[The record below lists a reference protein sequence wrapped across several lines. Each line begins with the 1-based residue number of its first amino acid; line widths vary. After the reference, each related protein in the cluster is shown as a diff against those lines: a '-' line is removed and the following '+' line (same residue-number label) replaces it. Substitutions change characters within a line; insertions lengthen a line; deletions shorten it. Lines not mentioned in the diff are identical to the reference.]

1 MSKKKSICITGGA
14 SGMGLETG
22 LFFSRKGWLVGLVDR
37 DLSLLNEAALLFDS
51 DKVFI
56 AQADVTSPENL
67 KHAMNSFA
75 DFSGGRLD
83 IMFNNAG
90 IAPGGWFDEMDL
102 LQMKQIIDINVIGV
116 FNSILAALPLLKRT
130 DNSLCLSTSSSC
142 ATFGHARRA
151 AYTASKFAV
160 KGLTESL
167 SLEFERFGV
176 RTADILPGCID
187 TPMLRRE
194 TAQGA
199 GKPFDETMLENLPK
213 EGAYRLVPAS
223 EIAEAAWSAYQ
234 DSQPI
239 HFYVPPEVANA
250 DKLKGSDIGAAR
262 EEIKS
267 FLFR

>member
-1 MSKKKSICITGGA
+1 MSQKKSICITGGA

-22 LFFSRKGWLVGLVDR
+22 LFFSRKGWLVGLLDK
-37 DLSLLNEAALLFDS
+37 DLALLNEAAILFDPET
-51 DKVFI
+51 VMV
-56 AQADVTSPENL
+56 AEVDVTSPDNL
-67 KHAMNSFA
+67 DHAMNN
-75 DFSGGRLD
+75 FSVFSEGRLD

-102 LQMKQIIDINVIGV
+102 LQMKQIIDVNVIGV
-116 FNSILAALPLLKRT
+116 FNSILAALPLLKVT

-199 GKPFDETMLENLPK
+199 GKPFEEAMLENLPK
-213 EGAYRLVPAS
+213 EGAYRLMPPSA
-223 EIAEAAWSAYQ
+223 IAEAAWSAYQ
-234 DSQPI
+234 DSDPI
-239 HFYVPPEVANA
+239 HFYVPSEVAHA
-250 DKLKGSDIGAAR
+250 DKLKGSDISAAR

>member
-1 MSKKKSICITGGA
+1 
-14 SGMGLETG
+14 MGLETG
-22 LFFSRKGWLVGLVDR
+22 LFFSRKGWLVGLLDK
-37 DLSLLNEAALLFDS
+37 DLSLLNEAALLFDA
-51 DKVFI
+51 DTVFI
-56 AQADVTSPENL
+56 NQVDVTSPENL
-67 KHAMNSFA
+67 NHAMNSFG
-75 DFSGGRLD
+75 DFSGGHLD

-102 LQMKQIIDINVIGV
+102 LQMRQIIDVHVIGV

-194 TAQGA
+194 TAEGA

-213 EGAYRLVPAS
+213 EGAYRLMPAS
-223 EIAEAAWSAYQ
+223 AIAEAAWSAYQ

>member
-1 MSKKKSICITGGA
+1 
-14 SGMGLETG
+14 
-22 LFFSRKGWLVGLVDR
+22 
-37 DLSLLNEAALLFDS
+37 
-51 DKVFI
+51 
-56 AQADVTSPENL
+56 
-67 KHAMNSFA
+67 
-75 DFSGGRLD
+75 
-83 IMFNNAG
+83 MFNNAG
-90 IAPGGWFDEMDL
+90 IAPGGWFDEMEL
-102 LQMKQIIDINVIGV
+102 LQMRQIIDVNVIGV

-194 TAQGA
+194 TAEGA

-213 EGAYRLVPAS
+213 EGAYRLMPAS
-223 EIAEAAWSAYQ
+223 AIAEAAWSAYQ